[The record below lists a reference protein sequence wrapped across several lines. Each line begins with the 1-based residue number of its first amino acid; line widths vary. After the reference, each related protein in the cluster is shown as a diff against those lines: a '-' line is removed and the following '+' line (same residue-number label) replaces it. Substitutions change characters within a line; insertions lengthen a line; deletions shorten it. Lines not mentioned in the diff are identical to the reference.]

1 MKMPKQ
7 KLYEPKGAL
16 KIERSFSTCIIKEE
30 NSWAAKF
37 CYPRVFYFVL
47 NDELTSII

>member
-16 KIERSFSTCIIKEE
+16 RIERSLFYNIIKEE
-30 NSWAAKF
+30 KLLSGKILLPKSF
-37 CYPRVFYFVL
+37 LFR
-47 NDELTSII
+47 S